1 MSPTQFHQPKSPIET
16 RLALE
21 VLRLKEAAKAL
32 PHGQKR
38 EALISKAREIETTSR
53 IKEWLYSPGLQPP
66 R

>member
-1 MSPTQFHQPKSPIET
+1 MSPTQSHQPKSPNET

-21 VLRLKEAAKAL
+21 VLRLREEAKAL
-32 PHGQKR
+32 PHGQER
-38 EALISKAREIETTSR
+38 ETLISKACEIETTSR